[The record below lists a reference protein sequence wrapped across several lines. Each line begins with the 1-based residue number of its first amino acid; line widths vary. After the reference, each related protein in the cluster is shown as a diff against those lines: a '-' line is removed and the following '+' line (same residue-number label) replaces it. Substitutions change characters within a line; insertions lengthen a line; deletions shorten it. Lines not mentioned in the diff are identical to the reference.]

1 MAALSA
7 AIPSPP
13 SPPAESAF
21 NGVVQQGDLLEVML
35 SVSSSIDGV
44 FFEPAV
50 VWEVDDRG
58 FHVYYLTRCHPQHRQ
73 EDAREADQLLH
84 VVENYLHY
92 VPWES
97 VNLHVPLSQF
107 DGSPPQQKKLAF
119 KTLGWRDLG
128 DGGYYRISEESLVQT
143 HPSLMHRQLHI
154 GCLDSDSDTDTE
166 LDDDDDAECEE
177 LDEDGNLADLVA
189 PEGEVELFTEASGS
203 GHADMMN
210 RAQRE
215 FEAWVPANEAEQR
228 TKDLYDSIDT
238 RIRRQEAARA
248 WERGRSM

>member
-1 MAALSA
+1 MAALSV

-13 SPPAESAF
+13 SPPAKSAF

-35 SVSSSIDGV
+35 SRESTAH
-44 FFEPAV
+44 FEPAV
-50 VWEVDDRG
+50 VWEVADNG
-58 FHVYYLTRCHPQHRQ
+58 FHVYYLTRCHPQHQQ

-84 VVENYLHY
+84 VLENHLNY

-97 VNLHVPLSQF
+97 INFHVPLAQF
-107 DGSPPQQKKLAF
+107 DGARPRQKKLAF

-154 GCLDSDSDTDTE
+154 GCLDSESDTDTE
-166 LDDDDDAECEE
+166 LDDDDDDAECEE

-189 PEGEVELFTEASGS
+189 PEGEVELFTQASGNS
-203 GHADMMN
+203 HADMMN
-210 RAQRE
+210 RAQEE
-215 FEAWVPANEAEQR
+215 FDEWVPANEAEQR
-228 TKDLYDSIDT
+228 TKDMIDSIDT
-238 RIRRQEAARA
+238 RVRRQEAARA
-248 WERGRSM
+248 WEQGRSM

>member
-13 SPPAESAF
+13 DKSAF
-21 NGVVQQGDLLEVML
+21 NGVVQQGDLLELML
-35 SVSSSIDGV
+35 SGFSSSGDV
-44 FFEPAV
+44 RFEPAV
-50 VWEVDDRG
+50 VWEVADSG
-58 FHVYYLTRCHPQHRQ
+58 FHVRYLTRCHPQHRQ

-84 VVENYLHY
+84 VVENHLNYAS
-92 VPWES
+92 WES

-128 DGGYYRISEESLVQT
+128 DGGYYKISEESLIQT
-143 HPSLMHRQLHI
+143 HPSLMHRELHI
-154 GCLDSDSDTDTE
+154 GCLDSDSDMDTE
-166 LDDDDDAECEE
+166 LDEDDDAECEE

-189 PEGEVELFTEASGS
+189 PESEIELFARASGTT
-203 GHADMMN
+203 HADMMN
-210 RAQRE
+210 RAQEE

-228 TKDLYDSIDT
+228 TKDMIDSIDT
-238 RIRRQEAARA
+238 RVCRQEAAKA
-248 WERGRSM
+248 WERGRSI